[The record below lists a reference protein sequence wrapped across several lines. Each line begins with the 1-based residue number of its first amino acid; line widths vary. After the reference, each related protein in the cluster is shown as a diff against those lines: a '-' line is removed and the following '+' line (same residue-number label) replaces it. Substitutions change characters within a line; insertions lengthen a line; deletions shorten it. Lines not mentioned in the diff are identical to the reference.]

1 MRNSSRR
8 DLPLLTAAVLLGC
21 AAPAG
26 AQQAPAPTP
35 SPATVT
41 AVGTAQLTPEPEDR
55 NDNASIR
62 RAVEAA
68 RTEAVPLALK
78 AARSRAVDLAFASG
92 LNVGQALTVAETP
105 SPFFGPY
112 PQDQGTF
119 GPGRFCG
126 NVPRYRIQ
134 RNAAGRIVKRTRI
147 GTRRLCRVPRVVVS
161 VTVTYAAVQRPSA
174 TPAPAPAA

>member
-1 MRNSSRR
+1 MRNIFRR
-8 DLPLLTAAVLLGC
+8 DLPLLTAAALLAC
-21 AAPAG
+21 CAPAG
-26 AQQAPAPTP
+26 AQQPPAPSP
-35 SPATVT
+35 SPSTVT
-41 AVGTAQLTPEPEDR
+41 AIGTAQLSPEPEDR
-55 NDNASIR
+55 NDNDAIR
-62 RAVEAA
+62 RAVAAA

-92 LNVGQALTVAETP
+92 LNVGQTLTVAETP

-112 PQDQGTF
+112 PQEQGTF

-134 RNAAGRIVKRTRI
+134 RAASGRIVKRTRI

-161 VTVTYAAVQRPSA
+161 VTVTYAAVPRPAA